1 VQEANLTEPFK
12 KKDKAL
18 YDKDY
23 QLSEVSST
31 NTAMHTKDV
40 EAKEKG
46 NLDDSCIELPSV
58 PKTAIKF
65 LLDWKKYVSSDFRY
79 RYLKVS
85 NHLFIL

>member
-12 KKDKAL
+12 KKDKTL
-18 YDKDY
+18 CNKDY
-23 QLSEVSST
+23 QLSDVSST
-31 NTAMHTKDV
+31 NTVMHTV
-40 EAKEKG
+40 EIKQKE
-46 NLDDSCIELPSV
+46 NSDDSCLELPSV

-85 NHLFIL
+85 NCLFIL